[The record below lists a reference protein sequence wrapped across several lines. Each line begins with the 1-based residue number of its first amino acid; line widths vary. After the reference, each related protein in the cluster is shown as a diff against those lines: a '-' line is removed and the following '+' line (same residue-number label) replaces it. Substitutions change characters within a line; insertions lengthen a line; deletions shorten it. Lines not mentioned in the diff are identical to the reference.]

1 MLNGVLAND
10 ENSATSIIKSQEFSM
25 SQGANPNFLHPI
37 KGTAPIHVA
46 CQYGQIG
53 QVELLLAYGADVC
66 IRDSSGKTVIDLA
79 LDKALALNESIIS
92 KEKMATMSNEERLQS
107 AWSSMVDVL
116 VSAYYDL
123 TDSLAYFLT
132 RHVPDHK
139 AAVFGGI
146 NKNTNHSNELSVN
159 NNNGEI
165 ITNGHFLIS
174 TSLIHESNGTSL
186 APKSTNLKLTNS
198 SGHTI
203 TSTATSNVEQADDQ
217 EDWIIKARGRLNN
230 LSNNAFI
237 VSSSFVCSFVHS
249 FFFQNVKCFVCFIKI
264 FPIYKL

>member
-1 MLNGVLAND
+1 
-10 ENSATSIIKSQEFSM
+10 
-25 SQGANPNFLHPI
+25 
-37 KGTAPIHVA
+37 
-46 CQYGQIG
+46 
-53 QVELLLAYGADVC
+53 
-66 IRDSSGKTVIDLA
+66 
-79 LDKALALNESIIS
+79 
-92 KEKMATMSNEERLQS
+92 MATMSNEERLQS

-146 NKNTNHSNELSVN
+146 NKNINHSNELSVN

-249 FFFQNVKCFVCFIKI
+249 FFFRNVKRFVCFIKI